1 MTMMN
6 KFNKKLFAIIVAFIS
21 ASAIVLIVVFL
32 PGLSNAKRV
41 TFNELPTWEVL
52 NPVST
57 VFVMDSIPHT
67 AGSLAAGD
75 STVPNEYLIDPA
87 IDTLLLMMEAKEIY
101 FHKTV
106 QHPSGIVGPDNV
118 VVLKGN
124 FQWTSRN
131 TTSTDR
137 IKGLI
142 LHILN
147 HPDGFTGEIVI
158 CDNTQDIGT
167 GIGDNDN
174 NSEDELQSIDE
185 VVSTFYSKGYPVYIR
200 DWSNIWDNVAQ
211 EYRSRDYNDGFVYE
225 SSSKVSYPKFLTPS
239 GNHYVSLRYGVW
251 SPSTQQYNS
260 DKLCIID
267 IPVLKAHSWA
277 GATIAIKNWIGVL
290 TTAYANSRYG
300 GFNSMHDQ
308 YFFGPYALVAK
319 VMAVTFPKLTIVDA
333 AWTTCKGPVNLYE
346 VENTKMLL
354 ASTDPVA
361 LSWYAAKFIL
371 TPIAVYP
378 FHTNPDN
385 EGGNYYNIIGP
396 WTSCLQDSGF
406 NCTKDS
412 SKMSVY
418 DRNVLLVNS
427 IGQNKI
433 LPVTHF
439 TLFQNYPNPF
449 NNQTIIK
456 FELKKSETVVLVI
469 YDINGRAVKTLVG
482 SEALDAGQY
491 SFNWDGKSDAGK
503 DVSSG
508 VYFYRLS
515 TRSEDKTMTM
525 ILEK

>member
-1 MTMMN
+1 MMI
-6 KFNKKLFAIIVAFIS
+6 KYNKKLLAIILVLLS
-21 ASAIVLIVVFL
+21 AGSIIMIVGFL

-57 VFVMDSIPHT
+57 LFVMDSIPPT

-87 IDTLLLMMEAKEIY
+87 IDTLFLMMEAKEIY

-106 QHPSGIVGPDNV
+106 QHPSGIVGQDNIV
-118 VVLKGN
+118 ILKGN

-142 LHILN
+142 WHILN
-147 HPDGFTGEIVI
+147 HPDGFTGEIVV

-200 DWSNIWDNVAQ
+200 DWSNLWDVVAL
-211 EYRSRDYNDGFVYE
+211 EYSSGDYNDGFVYE
-225 SSSKVSYPKFLTPS
+225 TSSKVSYPKFLTPS

-251 SPSTQQYNS
+251 SQSTQQYNP

-267 IPVLKAHSWA
+267 VPVLKAHSWA

-290 TTAYANSRYG
+290 TTAYANTRYG
-300 GFNSMHDQ
+300 GFNPMHDQ

-319 VMAVTFPKLTIVDA
+319 VMAATYPKLTIIDA
-333 AWTTCKGPVNLYE
+333 AWTTCKGPVNLNE

-361 LSWYAAKFIL
+361 ASWYAAKFIL

-378 FHTNPDN
+378 AHTNPDN
-385 EGGNYYNIIGP
+385 QGGNYYNIIGP

-406 NCTKDS
+406 VCTKDS

-418 DRNVLLVNS
+418 DRNVLSVNS
-427 IGQNKI
+427 IDQNKI
-433 LPVTHF
+433 LPAEHF
-439 TLFQNYPNPF
+439 ALFQNFPNPF
-449 NNQTIIK
+449 NNQTVIR
-456 FELKKSETVVLVI
+456 FELKKSEEVRLTI
-469 YDINGRAVKTLVG
+469 YDVNGKVVKILVDN
-482 SEALDAGQY
+482 EALDAGQY

-503 DVSSG
+503 YVSSG

-515 TRSEDKTMTM
+515 TRNGDKTMTM